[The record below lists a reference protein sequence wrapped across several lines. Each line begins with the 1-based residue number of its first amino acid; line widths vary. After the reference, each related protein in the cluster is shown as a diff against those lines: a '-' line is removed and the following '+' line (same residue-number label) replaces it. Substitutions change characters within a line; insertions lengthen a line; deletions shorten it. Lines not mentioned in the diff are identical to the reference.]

1 MAEYP
6 KEIHACLP
14 GSDSDGVENQI
25 TRQNRFT
32 VNPSIDMHQREQDT
46 SDGIQVETFDISVND
61 DRERYNLHHDTA
73 VELTDDIGRTSRNS
87 NMITSATQTS
97 DTDCQRDVHHSEPE
111 CSSGSSMLSLSSIY
125 QGEWP
130 IDGNDRVLWVSGPS
144 CIGEK
149 DSLGG
154 FINQDTCSIMS
165 FSSTGMT
172 SSSMNARRFHAH
184 QLGTKVEMVY
194 SLLSMLGT
202 HGKED
207 MSRTL
212 LEMSSSQDSCIAM
225 RQSGC
230 LPLLIQL
237 LHGGERDTSI
247 DEDPRLFRQVV
258 RDARRRASQA
268 LHNIV
273 HAHPDDKRGRR
284 EARVLRLLEQI
295 RDYCDLLRDID
306 SGFVEDNNN
315 TDTID
320 QHPGPAIA
328 ALMKLSFDE
337 EHRHAMCQLGGLQ
350 AIAELIQID
359 HEVHGNTSNQYC
371 VTIRRYAGMAL
382 TNLTF
387 GDGTNKALLCSMK
400 NFMHA
405 LVAQL
410 HSPSED
416 LRQVTASVLRNLSW
430 RADTASK
437 QMLREVGA
445 VVTLMKAAMSATKE
459 SILKSILSALW
470 NLSAHCTMN
479 KADICAVDGAL
490 AFLVSTLTY
499 KSSSKTLAIIENGGG
514 ILRNISSHIAVKE
527 EYRAILRNHNCLQLL
542 LQQLKSPS
550 LTVVSNACGTL
561 WNLSAR
567 CSEDQQALWE
577 MGAVSMLRNLVH
589 SKHKMISMGS
599 SAALRN
605 LLSAR
610 PAGMTLGLSRSMN
623 GTQQCNG
630 KTNMPMLYVRKQRA
644 LEAEIDQNL
653 SETCDNIDS
662 PKTSPT
668 HLVTENRFTFG
679 CQSNKQDQCQYMG
692 YLPGRMYLSI
702 NGYISS
708 PDGVSRSESRDSIGS
723 THSEPLP
730 PHLMKNSYQIF
741 AKSARLML
749 LNQRHRRSS
758 LEFQSIENSAPKMDH
773 NNYMS
778 VFPSHPSRIDEIR
791 RVSGSNVHASSEEL
805 YKSLPRPN
813 SLPSVRRE
821 SADMMNSE
829 SPFRRVHSNGI
840 HHDMLSTGMSRSK
853 FYPTHRRLNSYVEND
868 AYRGEYNVS
877 DYYALSNDKL
887 RKKSAQVN
895 NYLTNYNSM
904 SSTISKNIS
913 CRQEANDER
922 KLFDIPF
929 RYYKTSHLQKNR
941 DETSINQCRSEADL
955 NEKYFDANFKNQLR
969 LSPELSNYINS
980 RNDFISDDKKLEIDS
995 PYIERRHPMQ
1005 DYKTVE
1011 HGNTFGSD
1019 KGVTYRSSELSCM
1032 DDTPLMFS
1040 PCSSQSSLSSFE
1052 QHSIHDDRS
1061 SIISDISHRNSLVL
1075 SPSDLPESP
1084 GFARPSTPNTLKQPI
1099 SQFTDVAPR
1108 PDLDGIICPIPSAP
1122 KCYQPNSSTDMAN
1135 YNASDDKLSSN
1146 EPLFRKMSARNKK
1159 FKHKV
1164 YSDSEILDFKLTPP
1178 TINERINY
1186 SSYRAQSSESLV
1198 SSQRKMELNKEE
1210 FNRRKIEYNN
1220 IFHSKKYDTDIGS
1233 INNAKFQSSG
1243 GMFYDGISHNSYS
1256 MHSVEPHSSLP
1267 ITSRRL
1273 SCQDIEVQS
1282 ETTIPPPLPPPPPP
1296 PPPPPLPLSS
1306 QKNGL
1311 HLSYN
1316 FSYTSND
1323 IKPLRSS
1330 KSNGIITTAHM
1341 DSSQKVISNLEASFN
1356 SFPKSFDNFIKE
1368 PVASNGDLA
1377 FQKIASS
1384 EASKNL
1390 EKELSHK
1397 INGIS
1402 QNKDMDKKLTVDV
1415 RKQRVSGIND
1425 YEEKWKKDEQ
1435 LQEKLIPGSCKNYN
1449 SETGESQKL
1458 LTNLVKPMNGNRTN
1472 YSNLTTK
1479 HSSTSSNSSP
1489 EGISS
1494 NNSHKDISDA
1504 SKIRR
1509 EAKKIAEK
1517 VEAEGENIVD
1527 ELTQSSVSCISDID
1541 NVLPPSVMGDGL
1553 SLSMT
1558 SSGLSDV
1565 LSSTNNGKIS
1575 GERRPSLKKSRKSM
1589 RNRAYLHDTV
1599 RHNLHIDV
1607 MKISSGSE
1615 ILEAVQ
1621 PPSGMDSVEN
1631 LSLKSSETSDNVLDN
1646 VNPPSVMDELSM
1658 TGSCASLNS
1667 ISSDILESKSHS
1679 VTDAP
1684 NGKSNNSEMFER
1696 LNAAAAMVQV
1706 YSRELSN
1713 IMTGSMKSSYNSDII
1728 DQVKPPSAFQEI
1740 TEVTAEDGTEVA
1752 SDTLASDTELEEEL
1766 PHDDDASVP
1775 SCETVQAFHLSKI
1788 AKEQIEGSTENL
1800 VSTIREELAVTN
1812 RYKKKKVAKAKIF
1825 PKKEDITAEEALALQ
1840 ENAKLVVSTIHE
1852 IKNKTTTNDM
1862 IEDEIMSLVSIESE
1876 DNPKT
1881 ERKGARIVKPINRET
1896 IRQMQEKKISEKS
1909 KGIRGRASVRSDIRS
1924 GLHTSRSKQSTI
1936 NTSSPPSVKPTRT
1949 SALRASQNQRSAARN
1964 ARISSKSP
1972 MSSYLS
1978 LSRPLRKIERS
1989 QNSLD
1994 KENIPQN
2001 TDLKNITTIEVNG
2014 EHSSTDS
2021 DDGKPKLLVKQ
2032 GTFTKDKPSQN
2043 VPHISP
2049 TSPKK
2054 AQNGNIYIRSHPN
2067 ILPSLK
2073 DTINEHPPIE
2083 CDKSNSINN
2092 GKSSTKSLTNS
2103 TTRSKFNSVRRNN
2116 NNSFRKLNNLK
2127 SSPSAQN
2134 LGRQVNE
2141 KKFNSKRSPSATNL
2155 STRSIS
2161 ALGSSQSTA
2170 SNASSLSSLSSGA
2183 SIKKGPII
2191 RKDVPSKIAFLWK
2204 KSASDGCTSDGERSR
2219 GVFMSKMKSSD
2230 GESNKAFTNR
2240 SLSIRTRSS
2249 FVVATSS
2256 SGDGL
2261 SRSSTYDKLSQ
2272 ESSQSGSDKE
2282 ATKKPEVSPPF
2293 VPSDKRRPIRT
2304 TPIKGIVH
2312 CHHSH
2317 DIRTPPINTWK
2328 KSRASQRRSLLN
2340 SSVKTSKPDNARLRT
2355 QSTGR
2360 KHVSTDSVETSDEND
2375 ISLTKVKVCATG
2387 LVTSDKT
2394 ENEDHQNSN
2403 VLKSEDQVDGTV
2415 LTSNIPNVTLRDEED
2430 EDDKAPSSEVGESE
2444 EECVDNQSTNRT
2456 EAFAETSDI
2465 QGEPTPFLVT
2475 TV

>member
-840 HHDMLSTGMSRSK
+840 HHDMLST
-853 FYPTHRRLNSYVEND
+853 
-868 AYRGEYNVS
+868 
-877 DYYALSNDKL
+877 
-887 RKKSAQVN
+887 
-895 NYLTNYNSM
+895 
-904 SSTISKNIS
+904 
-913 CRQEANDER
+913 
-922 KLFDIPF
+922 
-929 RYYKTSHLQKNR
+929 
-941 DETSINQCRSEADL
+941 
-955 NEKYFDANFKNQLR
+955 
-969 LSPELSNYINS
+969 
-980 RNDFISDDKKLEIDS
+980 
-995 PYIERRHPMQ
+995 
-1005 DYKTVE
+1005 
-1011 HGNTFGSD
+1011 
-1019 KGVTYRSSELSCM
+1019 GVTYRSSELSCM